1 MMKDSLIQA
10 YSNSPRRKK
19 LQILGSFFLGLVV
32 LGVLLIS
39 HLIISARVIGMG
51 RQLQEAKNEIDTLE
65 YKNVNLR
72 DHIARSKQIKIL
84 EERAREMGF
93 RAPFPGETFYVE
105 VPGFE
110 QRYERELSIS
120 KTKHSAEI
128 NISRREYHL
137 TLLEWIQEQLSMIL
151 RPFEEL

>member
-1 MMKDSLIQA
+1 MKDSLIQA

-51 RQLQEAKNEIDTLE
+51 RQLQEAKNEIDSLE
-65 YKNVNLR
+65 YINVNLR
-72 DHIARSKQIKIL
+72 DQIARSKRIRAM

-93 RAPFPGETFYVE
+93 RAPFPGETFYLN

-110 QRYERELSIS
+110 ERLESDQS
-120 KTKHSAEI
+120 VPKTKHTVDI
-128 NISRREYHL
+128 NVSRREYHL
-137 TLLEWIQEQLSMIL
+137 TLLEWLQEQLSMIL
-151 RPFEEL
+151 QPFEEL

>member
-1 MMKDSLIQA
+1 MKDSLIQA

-51 RQLQEAKNEIDTLE
+51 RQLQEAKNEIDSLE

-72 DHIARSKQIKIL
+72 DQIARSKRIRTM

-93 RAPFPGETFYVE
+93 RVPFPGETFYVT

-110 QRYERELSIS
+110 ERYEDDIIAPE
-120 KTKHSAEI
+120 TKHAVDI
-128 NISRREYHL
+128 NVSRREYHV

-151 RPFEEL
+151 QPFEEL